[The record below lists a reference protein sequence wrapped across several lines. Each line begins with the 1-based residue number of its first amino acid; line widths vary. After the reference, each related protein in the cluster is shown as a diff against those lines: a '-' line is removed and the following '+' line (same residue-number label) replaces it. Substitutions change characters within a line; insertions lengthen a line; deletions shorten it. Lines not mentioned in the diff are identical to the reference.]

1 MGLYAV
7 LDIFGTKALRNA
19 HVTIF
24 QNMFHC
30 LQRDTTL
37 NYLTKVKLK
46 VVGSVFLEKTV
57 LKNVQFLL
65 MALPVSPYAA
75 VVMKIVIMCLDVNA
89 QHQVIYIY
97 DHSFS
102 ILFIVLFIL
111 SSNSYFLH
119 VSYIYDYI
127 LLLRL

>member
-46 VVGSVFLEKTV
+46 VVGSVFFGKDCTEKC
-57 LKNVQFLL
+57 
-65 MALPVSPYAA
+65 PVPSYGAA
-75 VVMKIVIMCLDVNA
+75 CQSICSCSHENCHYVFGCKRPASGN
-89 QHQVIYIY
+89 IY
-97 DHSFS
+97 
-102 ILFIVLFIL
+102 L
-111 SSNSYFLH
+111 
-119 VSYIYDYI
+119 
-127 LLLRL
+127 